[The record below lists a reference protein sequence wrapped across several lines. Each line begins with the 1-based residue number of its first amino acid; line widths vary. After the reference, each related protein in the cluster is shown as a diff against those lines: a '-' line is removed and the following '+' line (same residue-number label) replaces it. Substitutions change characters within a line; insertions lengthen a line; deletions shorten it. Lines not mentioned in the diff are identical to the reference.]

1 MNLPPWTTFTIFIA
15 LGYFVSLVVG
25 QFITARITKYLWS
38 IAEKEVKDLQINDM
52 NEKPIRTS
60 PLIARWHGVAERFV
74 YTSTVL
80 LGKPEGI
87 AFWLA
92 FKAVMRWKVY
102 DDDARQIP
110 GSAIYVVGTIVSLT
124 FGVIGGM
131 IAARKMGL

>member
-1 MNLPPWTTFTIFIA
+1 MNLPPWTASTIFIA

-25 QFITARITKYLWS
+25 QLVTAWITKYLWK
-38 IAEKEVKDLQINDM
+38 IAEEEAKVVQKT
-52 NEKPIRTS
+52 EKPIRTS
-60 PLIARWHGVAERFV
+60 PIIARWHGVAERFV
-74 YTSTVL
+74 YTSMVL

-87 AFWLA
+87 AVWLA

-102 DDDARQIP
+102 DDDARHIP

-131 IAARKMGL
+131 IATRKMGL